1 MTGTKAGLPVPKPDD
16 RPVRI
21 TSSSPATDAHLL
33 EVAGQ
38 ARALARADVRE
49 VLRWAI
55 SVGDEVTLP
64 AGGAT
69 GVRWELLATVAAQD
83 LTVAR
88 VLEPHLDA
96 RAILAEAGQTPEPRS
111 SWGVWAAEGP
121 NDRLLAHGDDSAGW
135 VLDGRK
141 PWCSLAS
148 MVSHGLV
155 TAWVGDQRRLFA
167 VALDD
172 DGVTVE
178 PGTWAPTGLSAVVTT
193 PVSMRGAPA
202 RPVGPTGWYFE
213 RDGFW
218 WGGIGVAAI
227 WYGGAVGLARRL
239 AAQTARDPDQ
249 LALMH
254 LGEVDA
260 SLTAARATL
269 AEAATLID
277 GRHVTGRHAALLGT
291 RVRHVVAT
299 TVEDVSRHVA
309 HALGPGPLS
318 QEPEHVA
325 RVADLALY
333 VRQHHAERDAA
344 NLGRMLHESHDDP
357 AGFPPW

>member
-1 MTGTKAGLPVPKPDD
+1 
-16 RPVRI
+16 
-21 TSSSPATDAHLL
+21 
-33 EVAGQ
+33 
-38 ARALARADVRE
+38 
-49 VLRWAI
+49 
-55 SVGDEVTLP
+55 
-64 AGGAT
+64 
-69 GVRWELLATVAAQD
+69 VAAQD

-88 VLEPHLDA
+88 VLEPHVDA
-96 RAILAEAGQTPEPRS
+96 VAILAEAGQTPEPSS

-121 NDRLLAHGDDSAGW
+121 GERLRARGDDSAGW

-141 PWCSLAS
+141 PWCSLAGV
-148 MVSHGLV
+148 VSHGLV

-167 VALDD
+167 IALDD

-178 PGTWAPTGLSAVVTT
+178 PGIWAPSGLTAVVTT
-193 PVSMRGAPA
+193 PVGMREVPA
-202 RPVGPTGWYFE
+202 RPVGTTGWYFE

-239 AAQTARDPDQ
+239 AAQTTARDPDQ

-254 LGEVDA
+254 LGGVDA

-269 AEAATLID
+269 AEAAARID
-277 GRHVTGRHAALLGT
+277 GRQATGRQAALLGA

-309 HALGPGPLS
+309 HALGPAPLS

-344 NLGRMLHESHDDP
+344 NLGRILHESHGDP

>member
-1 MTGTKAGLPVPKPDD
+1 MV
-16 RPVRI
+16 
-21 TSSSPATDAHLL
+21 
-33 EVAGQ
+33 
-38 ARALARADVRE
+38 
-49 VLRWAI
+49 RWATSI
-55 SVGDEVTLP
+55 GEGVPLP

-69 GVRWELLATVAAQD
+69 GVRWDLLATVAAQD

-96 RAILAEAGQTPEPRS
+96 LAILAESGQEPESCS

-121 NDRLLAHGDDSAGW
+121 GERLRARGDDATGW
-135 VLDGRK
+135 VLEGRK
-141 PWCSLAS
+141 PWCSLAGE
-148 MVSHGLV
+148 VSHGLV
-155 TAWVGDQRRLFA
+155 SAWVDDQRRLFA

-178 PGTWAPTGLSAVVTT
+178 AGSWVPTGLSAVVTT
-193 PVSMRGAPA
+193 PVAMRGVRAH
-202 RPVGPTGWYFE
+202 PVGSTGWYFQ

-218 WGGIGVAAI
+218 WGGIGVAAV

-239 AAQTARDPDQ
+239 AAHTTDRDPDQ
-249 LALMH
+249 LALMY

-260 SLTAARATL
+260 ALSAARATL
-269 AEAATLID
+269 AQAASLVD
-277 GRHVTGRHAALLGT
+277 GGQVGGRRAALLGA

-309 HALGPGPLS
+309 HALGPAPLS

-344 NLGRMLHESHDDP
+344 NLGRLLHESHDDRE
-357 AGFPPW
+357 AFPPW

>member
-1 MTGTKAGLPVPKPDD
+1 
-16 RPVRI
+16 VRI
-21 TSSSPATDAHLL
+21 TRSTPASDADLL
-33 EVAGQ
+33 EVAKA
-38 ARALARADVRE
+38 ARALAAGGVRE
-49 VLRWAI
+49 ILRWAI
-55 SVGDEVTLP
+55 SIGGDVALP
-64 AGGAT
+64 VGGAISM
-69 GVRWELLATVAAQD
+69 RWDLLATLGAQD

-96 RAILAEAGQTPEPRS
+96 LAILAEAGQAPEPGS

-121 NDRLLAHGDDSAGW
+121 GERLLARGDDSAGW

-141 PWCSLAS
+141 PWCSLAG

-167 VALDD
+167 IALDD

-178 PGTWAPTGLSAVVTT
+178 PGTWTPAGLSAVVTT
-193 PVSMRGAPA
+193 PVAMRGAPA
-202 RPVGPTGWYFE
+202 RPVGATGWYFE

-239 AAQTARDPDQ
+239 AAQTTARDPDQ

-260 SLTAARATL
+260 SLAAARATL
-269 AEAATLID
+269 VQAATLID
-277 GRHVTGRHAALLGT
+277 GWQVTGRQAALLGA

-299 TVEDVSRHVA
+299 TVEEVSRHVA
-309 HALGPGPLS
+309 HALGPAPLS

-344 NLGRMLHESHDDP
+344 DLGRILHESHDDP
-357 AGFPPW
+357 AEYPPW

>member
-1 MTGTKAGLPVPKPDD
+1 M
-16 RPVRI
+16 
-21 TSSSPATDAHLL
+21 
-33 EVAGQ
+33 
-38 ARALARADVRE
+38 
-49 VLRWAI
+49 LRWCVE
-55 SVGDEVTLP
+55 VGDRAPLP
-64 AGGAT
+64 AGGST
-69 GVRWELLATVAAQD
+69 RHRWELLASVAAQD

-96 RAILAEAGQTPEPRS
+96 VAILAEAGVPAPAAT

-121 NDRLLAHGDDSAGW
+121 APRLEAREVGPDRWSLS
-135 VLDGRK
+135 GRK
-141 PWCSLAS
+141 PWCSLAGS
-148 MVSHGLV
+148 VSHALV
-155 TAWVGDQRRLFA
+155 TAWVDDTRRGLFA
-167 VALDD
+167 LDLGV

-178 PGTWAPTGLSAVVTT
+178 DGTWVPAGLRRVVTT
-193 PVSMRGAPA
+193 PVLLDDVRADPVGAP
-202 RPVGPTGWYFE
+202 GWYLE

-218 WGGIGVAAI
+218 WGGIGVAAA

-239 AAQTARDPDQ
+239 SAGLRSREPDQ

-260 SLTAARATL
+260 ALAAARACL
-269 AEAATLID
+269 VEAA
-277 GRHVTGRHAALLGT
+277 ALVDAWAEREGSDDAIVLGA

-299 TVEDVSRHVA
+299 SVEVVGRHVA

-333 VRQHHAERDAA
+333 VRQHHGERDAA
-344 NLGRMLHESHDDP
+344 GLGRLLLG
-357 AGFPPW
+357 AGEAAPW